1 MRLLSTW
8 SAAQNEAG
16 AKTGRAIGRDG
27 MRILLYALIAF
38 AVVFAGG
45 VLGLLVG
52 RLLPEK
58 YQSDDT
64 QRIVQ
69 TATGMIS
76 LITALV
82 LGLLVA
88 TAKGKF
94 DTTNQTTEALAAKLM
109 LINRQ
114 LVTEANDARELLRK
128 YTIARIA
135 AIWPDEAGAKPGPD
149 NPPPWKLLESLQ
161 QSLSGL
167 TPKTEAQRSET
178 AVASEAAVDLEKTT
192 WLETAQ
198 AASHVQQPFV
208 VILIAWLFVLFVSF
222 GLFAPRNVLV
232 VVALF
237 VGALAIAGA
246 VLLIVDMDL
255 PYEGMLVVSPEPM
268 QQALAQMSGS

>member
-1 MRLLSTW
+1 
-8 SAAQNEAG
+8 
-16 AKTGRAIGRDG
+16 
-27 MRILLYALIAF
+27 
-38 AVVFAGG
+38 VVFAGG

-114 LVTEANDARELLRK
+114 LVKFGPEANDARELLRK

-135 AIWPDEAGAKPGPD
+135 ATWPDEAGAKPGD
-149 NPPPWKLLESLQ
+149 SPPPWKLLESLQ